1 MEVSMSRTLP
11 LALIALCAALG
22 VVLAVQRST
31 LNAARQELDQVQ
43 ARVERLEA
51 KQKEAVARKAVEEL
65 QEQVARVE
73 RKAAAASVAA
83 EAAAAR
89 PVPKDA
95 NAPVPFTEEDIT
107 KIVEAR
113 LEEKLQAKGV
123 GKKNDG
129 DRKMPLFELAKEL
142 TLEAAAQ
149 AKVASIANTA
159 KKEIFDILKTPRPDG
174 TNAADD
180 VIKAFTGGNQEEAQK
195 VFMKL
200 FTEKIPGTDTPY
212 VTAVARVQEKAN
224 QGLAAAMGSETFDR
238 FQHMSIKPENIET
251 GFDPWTDYIQ
261 QKGK

>member
-1 MEVSMSRTLP
+1 MNRFLP
-11 LALIALCAALG
+11 PILIALCAALG
-22 VVLAVQRST
+22 VALAAQRSS
-31 LNAARQELDQVQ
+31 LNAARQELDLVQ
-43 ARVERLEA
+43 ARLEKVEAR
-51 KQKEAVARKAVEEL
+51 QKEAVAKRAVEEL
-65 QEQVARVE
+65 QDQVARVE

-83 EAAAAR
+83 EAAASR
-89 PVPKDA
+89 PAPKDA
-95 NAPVPFTEEDIT
+95 AAPVPFTEDDIT

-113 LEEKLQAKGV
+113 LEEKIKQS
-123 GKKNDG
+123 GKKNGNG
-129 DRKMPLFELAKEL
+129 DRKMPLFDLAKEL
-142 TLEAAAQ
+142 TLDPAAQ

-180 VIKAFTGGNQEEAQK
+180 VIKAFTSGNQEEAQK

-224 QGLAAAMGSETFDR
+224 QGLSVAMGSESFGK
-238 FQHMSIKPENIET
+238 FQSMSIKPENIET